1 MSEDVTVAVTREVIT
16 ITADNGETVTVTD
29 PQVTVVTDVAPA
41 TSAAASAAEA
51 RALFNRIYL
60 GAY

>member
-1 MSEDVTVAVTREVIT
+1 MSDITVTVADRVIR
-16 ITADNGETVTVTD
+16 VTD
-29 PQVTVVTDVAPA
+29 GAGRVVATVREDRVVVVTDVPAA

-60 GAY
+60 GA